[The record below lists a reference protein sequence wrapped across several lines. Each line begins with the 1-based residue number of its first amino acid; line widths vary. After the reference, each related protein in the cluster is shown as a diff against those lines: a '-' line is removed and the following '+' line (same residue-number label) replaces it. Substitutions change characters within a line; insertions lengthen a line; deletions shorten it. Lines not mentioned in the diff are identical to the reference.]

1 MTASEVLAGVALLLK
16 CTVFYFAFVAL
27 AGLFRKRREWPA
39 SPPTFRFA
47 VVIAARNE
55 EAVIGRLVKSLLDQE
70 YPRELFDVFVVPN
83 NCIDD
88 TAGAAFRAGAEILL
102 CEEPVR
108 QKGDAL
114 RQAFGQLNGK
124 GYDAYVVFD
133 ADNVVDRQ
141 YLQKT
146 NDAFCAGAQVAKGRQ
161 MALNPWQSWVA
172 GCYDLYFAGFDLL
185 FNLPRAKGNLS
196 AKLVGTGFAVRA
208 DALEQLGG
216 WNTATIAED
225 AEFAAQ
231 CALADIRVCWAPGA
245 ITYDEQP
252 CGFGTSIHQ
261 RKRWCSGVIQVGR
274 KMLPALMQKPR
285 SPLRW
290 DFLLFLLTAQLQP
303 VSVLLLCLGWLCNL
317 PEAGLQYGALIGSLA
332 LYWLGCVAFAGVLQR
347 ISRPADRRNCRAVL
361 LFPLFMA
368 SWIPLQVLALFHKTT
383 GWRAIPHGTQAEQVV
398 RS

>member
-1 MTASEVLAGVALLLK
+1 MSVSEVLAGVSLLLK
-16 CTVFYFAFVAL
+16 CTVFYFAFVAVT
-27 AGLFRKRREWPA
+27 GLLRKKSKCPSA
-39 SPPTFRFA
+39 LPTTRFA

-55 EAVIGRLVKSLLDQE
+55 EAVIGRLVKSLAAQD
-70 YPRELFDVFVVPN
+70 YPRELFDVFVIPN
-83 NCIDD
+83 NCADD

-114 RQAFGQLNGK
+114 RQAFEQLNGK
-124 GYDAYVVFD
+124 GYDAYLVFD

-146 NDAFCAGAQVAKGRQ
+146 NDAFCAGAQVVKGRQ
-161 MALNPWQSWVA
+161 MALNPRQSWVA

-185 FNLPRAKGNLS
+185 FNLPRARGNLS

-208 DALEQLGG
+208 DVLEQMGG
-216 WNTATIAED
+216 WNTSTIAED

-231 CALADIRVCWAPGA
+231 CALAGIRVCWTPEA

-252 CGFGTSIHQ
+252 CSFVTSIYQ

-274 KMLPALMQKPR
+274 KMLPSLVHAPH
-285 SPLRW
+285 SPLRR
-290 DFLLFLLTAQLQP
+290 DILLFLLTAQLQP
-303 VSVLLLCLGWLCNL
+303 VSVLLLCISGLCTL
-317 PEAGLQYGALIGSLA
+317 SEADFHSMELMGSPA
-332 LYWLGCVAFAGVLQR
+332 LYWLGCVIFAMVLQC
-347 ISRPADRRNCRAVL
+347 ISRPADRRNTWAAL

-368 SWIPLQVLALFHKTT
+368 SWVPLQVLALFRKTT
-383 GWRAIPHGTQAEQVV
+383 DWQVIPHGANKEIPV
-398 RS
+398 S